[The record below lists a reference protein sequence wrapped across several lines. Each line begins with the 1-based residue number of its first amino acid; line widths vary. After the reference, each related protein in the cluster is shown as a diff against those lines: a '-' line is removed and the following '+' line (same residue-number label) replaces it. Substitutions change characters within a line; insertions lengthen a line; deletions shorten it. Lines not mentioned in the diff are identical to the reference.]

1 MKIAIVHDE
10 LVRRGGAEQVVLSL
24 HKAFPEAPIYTL
36 CYNPEKTFAEFKALH
51 IISSWFQRIGNT
63 EKLVKL
69 LYFPFAIL
77 AMRSIKLKDFDVV
90 IISTTHC
97 AKFIR
102 VSKGTKVITYCH
114 TPFRL
119 AWRPFSYSMILK
131 SGRIMKWAF
140 LKAIKLLKYLD
151 IFASHCTDWFIT
163 NSKEVMFRIINA
175 YHPDNKIAIINPPV
189 NNQNFYMSDYIK
201 DYFLVVC
208 RLEAYKKV
216 DLVINAFNEM
226 PDKKLIIVG
235 KGSMEAELKK
245 MAGDNIL
252 FLNSM
257 STKEL
262 GKLYAECQAFI
273 FPQHEDYGI
282 TPLEAAASG
291 RPVIAYGRGGVLDT
305 MIPYTFGNEKKST
318 AIFFEQQTVESLID
332 AIHEFE
338 TLEFNPFFIKSH
350 SERFNE
356 NIFINKIKEFVFNKM
371 KPIRINYPIKN
382 KAAAIA

>member
-1 MKIAIVHDE
+1 MKVAIVHDE

-24 HKAFPEAPIYTL
+24 HKAFPEAPVYTL
-36 CYNPEKTFAEFKALH
+36 CYNPERTFSEFKGIN
-51 IISSWFQRIGNT
+51 IISSWFQKIGNS
-63 EKLVKL
+63 ERLVKL

-77 AMRSIKLKDFDVV
+77 AMRSMKLKDYDVV

-131 SGRIMKWAF
+131 SGRIMKWTF

-163 NSKEVMFRIINA
+163 NSKEVMFRIVSA

-189 NNQNFYMSDYIK
+189 NNNNFYLSNSIK

-216 DLVINAFNEM
+216 DLVINAFNQM
-226 PDKKLIIVG
+226 PDKKLIVVG
-235 KGSMEAELKK
+235 KGSMELELKN
-245 MAGDNIL
+245 MAASNTT
-252 FLNSM
+252 FLHSI
-257 STKEL
+257 STEEL
-262 GKLYAECQAFI
+262 GKLYAECKAFI

-305 MIPYTFGNEKKST
+305 MIPYTSGNEKRST
-318 AIFFEQQTVESLID
+318 AIFFEHQTAECIID
-332 AIHEFE
+332 AIQEFE
-338 TLEFNPFFIKSH
+338 HLEFNPGYIRKH
-350 SERFNE
+350 AEKFNE

-371 KPIRINYPIKN
+371 NSIRINYPIN
-382 KAAAIA
+382 TQAAIA